1 MWARSGSPTSSHVD
15 ASLLKVDSPDEDRRD
30 RREDS
35 CGDGDNESRG
45 ESANVAI
52 LTEGRGMPGRRL
64 SCGMARG
71 KDATG
76 ETHED
81 SRLELGREDKNRLNS
96 DLDGWSKST

>member
-52 LTEGRGMPGRRL
+52 LTEGRGMPGPREAQLRD
-64 SCGMARG
+64 G
-71 KDATG
+71 KRKG
-76 ETHED
+76 RHGRD
-81 SRLELGREDKNRLNS
+81 SRGQLP
-96 DLDGWSKST
+96 